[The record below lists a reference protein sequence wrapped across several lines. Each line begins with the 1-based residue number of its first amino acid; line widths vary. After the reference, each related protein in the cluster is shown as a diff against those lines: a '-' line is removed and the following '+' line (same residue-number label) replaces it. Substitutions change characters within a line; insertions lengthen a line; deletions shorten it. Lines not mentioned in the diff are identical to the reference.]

1 MLKKNS
7 QFLESIFILLDVVI
21 ISAAWFVAH
30 FFRFSEYSIIPY
42 VVVPPF
48 NIYII
53 LLLPIVLIFVF
64 IFRNMGLYRPRRVAT
79 KFSEIFDVIKSV
91 TLSVFILVSLTYLI
105 RKAEFSRLV
114 FLYFWIISIVFLSVE
129 RVVLRE
135 ILWFFRR
142 KGHNIRRVLVVGAE
156 DLGVKTVKKIIDN
169 SWTGLDVVGF
179 LDDRKKV
186 GEVVEGKEILGRTTK
201 IKEIIR
207 DYSVDQVF
215 IALPV
220 QSFKKMMF
228 VVGSL
233 RDEIVTVRV
242 VPDIYQTITL
252 NASLE
257 DLEGLPIINLSD
269 TSMYGWNVVVKRA
282 LDLIFSL
289 AATIA
294 ALPLML
300 LIAIVIKT
308 TSAGPIFYRQE
319 RMGLDGRN
327 FHMLK
332 FRSMKVNAE
341 TRSGAVWAKENDTRR
356 TIIGGFLR
364 KTSLDELPQFFNV
377 LKGDMSIVGPRP
389 ERPVFIKEFKEKIPK
404 YMLRHK
410 VKAGITGWAQVNGWR
425 GNTSLEK
432 RIECDIYYIEHW
444 SIWFDIRIMWLTIWK
459 GLINKHAY

>member
-1 MLKKNS
+1 KKNS
-7 QFLESIFILLDVVI
+7 QFLESIFILLDVII
-21 ISAAWFVAH
+21 ISAAWFVSH
-30 FFRFSEYSIIPY
+30 FYRFSEYSIIPY
-42 VVVPPF
+42 KVVPPLK
-48 NIYII
+48 IYMM
-53 LLLPIVLIFVF
+53 LLFPIVLIFVF

-79 KFSEIFDVIKSV
+79 VFSEIFDVVKSV
-91 TLSVFILVSLTYLI
+91 TLSVLILVSATYLI

-114 FLYFWIISIVFLSVE
+114 FLYFWIISIVLLCIE
-129 RVVLRE
+129 RLIVRE
-135 ILWFFRR
+135 ILWSVRR
-142 KGHNIRRVLVVGAE
+142 KGYNIRRVLVVGAD
-156 DLGVKTVKKIIDN
+156 DLGVKAVKKIIDN
-169 SWTGLDVVGF
+169 SWTGLEVAGF
-179 LDDRKKV
+179 LSDKKKI
-186 GEVVEGKEILGRTTK
+186 GEIVEGKKILGPTRK
-201 IKEIIR
+201 VKEIIR
-207 DYSVDQVF
+207 DYGIDQVF

-220 QSFKKMMF
+220 QSFKKMMY

-233 RDEIVTVRV
+233 RDEMVTVRII
-242 VPDIYQTITL
+242 PDIYQTITL

-257 DLEGLPIINLSD
+257 DLDGLPVINLSD

-282 LDLIFSL
+282 LDIIFSL
-289 AATIA
+289 AAIIA
-294 ALPLML
+294 VLPLML
-300 LIAIVIKT
+300 LIAIVIKI

-319 RMGLDGRN
+319 RMGLDGKN

-341 TRSGAVWAKENDTRR
+341 SQSGAVWAKENDPRR
-356 TIIGGFLR
+356 TFLGSFLR

-432 RIECDIYYIEHW
+432 RIECDIYYIENW
-444 SIWFDIRIMWLTIWK
+444 SLWFDIKIMWLTLWK
-459 GLINKHAY
+459 GLVNKHAY